1 MRRLATCAAS
11 STNLPAPHRAALCL
25 RFAIRLMLCRL
36 ARSNSSCDGTPRG
49 KDGVGPFDFKRLG
62 LRVPAM
68 LISPWVREGSVIQAP
83 RAGPF
88 ASSQFEHSSIPA
100 TIKGLFGLTDFLTKR
115 DEVRPPTHHKHCL

>member
-1 MRRLATCAAS
+1 MTRHLATYAAS
-11 STNLPAPHRAALCL
+11 STNRPARAALCL
-25 RFAIRLMLCRL
+25 RFATRLMLCRL

-49 KDGVGPFDFKRLG
+49 KDGVGPFDFRRLG

-115 DEVRPPTHHKHCL
+115 DEVRLTIHHKHCL